1 MKTIYLLRVNDAKN
15 QSRGGFQ
22 YPRKG
27 KVSAPDWTP
36 TAECGGGLHGW
47 ENGEGDSS
55 AADIPP
61 DGVWCLLK
69 VVDSPENL
77 VRLDGKVKFKEGT
90 VILSGSRE
98 VVTQKLYSLA
108 KPTRMIGLSMECGDK
123 QTLTG
128 GDYSTLT
135 GGYYSTLTGGYRS
148 TLTGGDVSTLTGGNS
163 STLTVGDWS
172 TLTGGDWSTLTGGD
186 RSTLAG
192 GYGSTLTGGNYSTL
206 TGGNYSTL
214 TGGNYSTLTGGNYS
228 TLTGGNGSTLIWK
241 IWDGSF
247 YRITVAYLGEDGIK
261 PNVPYTIEDGKVVEV
276 RG

>member
-1 MKTIYLLRVNDAKN
+1 MKTIYVLRVNDAQN
-15 QSRGGFQ
+15 QSHGGFQ

-69 VVDSPENL
+69 VVDSPDNL
-77 VRLDGKVKFKEGT
+77 VRLDGKVKFREGT

-108 KPTRMIGLSMECGDK
+108 KPTRMIGLSMECGDRSTLTGGNGSTLTGGDCSTLTGGNGSTLTGGNGSTLTGGDYP
-123 QTLTG
+123 TLTG

-135 GGYYSTLTGGYRS
+135 GGYLSTLTGGDYS
-148 TLTGGDVSTLTGGNS
+148 TLTGGDVSTLTGG
-163 STLTVGDWS
+163 
-172 TLTGGDWSTLTGGD
+172 
-186 RSTLAG
+186 
-192 GYGSTLTGGNYSTL
+192 YCSTLTGGNDSTL
-206 TGGNYSTL
+206 TGGND
-214 TGGNYSTLTGGNYS
+214 
-228 TLTGGNGSTLIWK
+228 STLIWK
-241 IWDGSF
+241 IWDGSR
-247 YRITVAYLGEDGIK
+247 YRITCAYVGEDGIK